1 MRLPHWAKLSN
12 KKEKEKNNIY
22 VVIFLDPFKQHE
34 HFWMTEIE
42 WEEQTR
48 QGQQNVAADW
58 DISWEAAASKTL
70 QVT

>member
-48 QGQQNVAADW
+48 QGQ
-58 DISWEAAASKTL
+58 
-70 QVT
+70 